1 MTSNPRPILRH
12 LDRVGR
18 FFLRTGPKWATV
30 LIGVGVWNAVAWLTY
45 LGFRFAF

>member
-1 MTSNPRPILRH
+1 MTNPRPILRH

-30 LIGVGVWNAVAWLTY
+30 PIGIAVYVALAVMAL
-45 LGFRFAF
+45 LGLRFAF